1 MCSYGTCV
9 GKNLAYWPVTLP
21 LIVDYTHYQHT
32 SEDDDAVLAALE
44 HSGRVHRIE
53 IVGTDSL
60 LNKVANVMRK
70 PFPSLS
76 HLDIAW
82 NLNGK
87 LGPALGSVP
96 IIPRKFLGHSAS
108 HLQHLYLSGISL
120 PHLPA
125 FLLSARNL
133 VTLNL
138 ENIFQEGYAYLSPKA
153 LAEGLAILPS
163 LTTLSIRFHDAT
175 STTDQSRQDPPII
188 LPSLTVFR
196 CEGYSEYLEDL
207 LARLITPR
215 VDCVKIEYY
224 VQDIRALRL
233 SRFLDRTENLKLNQ
247 FMRARVLFF
256 SEEFSV
262 ELDCPQ
268 GNAVKLSFLQQCI
281 KDGETFQFRTLSR
294 PTSLINLRQ
303 RSPMWII
310 SPHMEIMSDWV
321 MWTTMSGC
329 HSSANFQL
337 SNRYTYLGEWQRAL
351 FLRSNTLPTLSPI
364 CFQRFA

>member
-32 SEDDDAVLAALE
+32 SKDDDAVLAALE
-44 HSGRVHRIE
+44 HSGRVQRIE

-76 HLDIAW
+76 HLDSAW

-96 IIPRKFLGHSAS
+96 IIPRRFLGHSAS
-108 HLQHLYLSGISL
+108 QLQHLYLSGISL

-138 ENIFQEGYAYLSPKA
+138 ENIFQDGYACLSPKA

-188 LPSLTVFR
+188 LPSLTVFH

-268 GNAVKLSFLQQCI
+268 GNAVKLSFL
-281 KDGETFQFRTLSR
+281 
-294 PTSLINLRQ
+294 
-303 RSPMWII
+303 
-310 SPHMEIMSDWV
+310 
-321 MWTTMSGC
+321 
-329 HSSANFQL
+329 
-337 SNRYTYLGEWQRAL
+337 
-351 FLRSNTLPTLSPI
+351 
-364 CFQRFA
+364 